1 MKKYCFEDLVA
12 VIKKLRSEDGCA
24 WDMEQT
30 HESIERNLIE
40 EAYEVIDAI
49 KTKDM
54 GSLREELGD
63 VLMQVVFHSQIAKD
77 NGRFDISDVISQVTA
92 KLISRHPHVFA
103 DSKAD
108 TPEKVIEQWDKIKI
122 VEKGNNNH
130 TDNLTNVPRYFPA
143 LMRAYKVQHR
153 AAKAGFDWDDIEDV
167 YEKVAEELEEL
178 RNERD
183 NVADELGDLLFAV
196 VNLARFLDVDP
207 EIALNRTTERFIKRF
222 SHVERRAEE
231 KGKKLEEMELK
242 EMDVFWEEAKNHERE
257 K

>member
-1 MKKYCFEDLVA
+1 MAKHSFEDLVM
-12 VIKKLRSEDGCA
+12 VMKKLRSKDGCA

-49 KTKDM
+49 KNKDTK
-54 GSLREELGD
+54 SLQEELGD

-77 NGRFDISDVISQVTA
+77 NEKFDICDVIDQVTA

-122 VEKGNNNH
+122 VEKGNNSH
-130 TDNLTNVPRYFPA
+130 TDNLVNVPKYFPA

-153 AAKAGFDWDDIEDV
+153 AAKAGFDWDDIKDV
-167 YEKVAEELEEL
+167 YDKIAEELEEL
-178 RNERD
+178 KNERD
-183 NVADELGDLLFAV
+183 NVSDELGDLLFAV

-207 EIALNRTTERFIKRF
+207 EIALNRTTERFIRRF

-231 KGKKLEEMELK
+231 TGKKLEEMELK
-242 EMDVFWEEAKNHERE
+242 EMDVFWEEAKDNER
-257 K
+257 KK